1 MSQIFVPGKV
11 RNIIKKQP
19 IIKPKLEPIPEEPI
33 LEEQK
38 VEEEEP
44 KEIKKVAPEN
54 RPKVVIAPAIKKEYN
69 KTYYRKHIEEHK
81 AKHKIKVTCDL
92 CGKKVNKQ
100 NLQAHKGRSRCIN
113 RQEILKFQQDLIKQY
128 PLPVKTQPEKFSFI
142 NYEHIQRG
150 LDLIDLISKSFKK

>member
-1 MSQIFVPGKV
+1 MSRIFVPGKV

-38 VEEEEP
+38 EP
-44 KEIKKVAPEN
+44 KEFKKVAPEN
-54 RPKVVIAPAIKKEYN
+54 RPKVAIAPAIKKEYN

-81 AKHKIKVTCDL
+81 AKHKIKVACDL

-113 RQEILKFQQDLIKQY
+113 RQEILKFQKDLVKTY
-128 PLPVKTQPEKFSFI
+128 PLPKPKLDEKYSFI
-142 NYEHIQRG
+142 NYDHIQRG